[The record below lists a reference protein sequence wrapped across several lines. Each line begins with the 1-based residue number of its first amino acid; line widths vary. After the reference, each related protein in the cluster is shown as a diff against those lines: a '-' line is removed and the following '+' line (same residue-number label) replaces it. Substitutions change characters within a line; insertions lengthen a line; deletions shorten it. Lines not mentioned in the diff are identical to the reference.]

1 MWYNEIK
8 RKGRDFMEASRKGLE
23 RIRPALD
30 RFVQQLLPI
39 YGVAL
44 KRVMVFGS
52 YARGEERDTS
62 DVDVL
67 LLLDMTE
74 DEIRAKQ
81 HELSRLLFLLDGSD
95 PWLDI
100 QPVTIPLRRF
110 EGWKQVHPF
119 YQNIAQEGI
128 SIYEA
133 A

>member
-1 MWYNEIK
+1 MAK
-8 RKGRDFMEASRKGLE
+8 ARKGLAQ
-23 RIRPALD
+23 IRPALD
-30 RFVQQLLPI
+30 KFVQQLLPI
-39 YGVAL
+39 YGKAL

-52 YARGEERDTS
+52 YARGEECDAS

-81 HELSRLLFLLDGSD
+81 HELSHLLFLLDGSE

-110 EGWKQVHPF
+110 EGWQHIHPF
-119 YQNIAQEGI
+119 YKNIMQEGV

>member
-1 MWYNEIK
+1 MI
-8 RKGRDFMEASRKGLE
+8 AVRKGLE

-39 YGVAL
+39 YGAAL

-81 HELSRLLFLLDGSD
+81 HELSHLLFLLDGSD

-100 QPVTIPLRRF
+100 HPVTIPLRRF
-110 EGWKQVHPF
+110 EGWQHVHPF
-119 YQNIAQEGI
+119 YQTIVREGV

>member
-1 MWYNEIK
+1 MATAW
-8 RKGRDFMEASRKGLE
+8 KGLE
-23 RIRPALD
+23 HIRPALD
-30 RFVQQLLPI
+30 SFVQKLLPI
-39 YGVAL
+39 YGAAL

-81 HELSRLLFLLDGSD
+81 HELSHLLFLLDGCE

-110 EGWKQVHPF
+110 DGWRHVHPF
-119 YQNIAQEGI
+119 YQNIMQEGI